1 MILKKFIWNYL
12 STISSVREQKVKIMS
27 VTTCFKSVDIKTVSC
42 WDLNEM
48 VLIVD
53 CDSFISAS
61 KLMVKIPALKNE
73 NNLSYEA

>member
-1 MILKKFIWNYL
+1 
-12 STISSVREQKVKIMS
+12 MS
-27 VTTCFKSVDIKTVSC
+27 VATCLRSVDIKTVSC
-42 WDLNEM
+42 WDLNGM